1 MSPRNRHAS
10 RARRAGVGLVELM
23 IALAIAAGLLTATAV
38 ALNASTQAY
47 RANQELSSLGQR
59 SRLAMHRML
68 LTIRAAEDHLPDS
81 PGATADFHSGLV
93 VTDAGIAMTAPGGGG
108 GGGGV
113 LVYKHD
119 PANQRLLVEVNGV
132 TRPLLEGVSQF
143 QVRLEPMRSAEHIRT
158 GLNYDRLRRA
168 TILMTVNSNEAQE
181 RRIESTGQA
190 SITLSSSVA
199 PRRNTW

>member
-1 MSPRNRHAS
+1 MSTYGNH
-10 RARRAGVGLVELM
+10 RRAGVGLVELM

-68 LTIRAAEDHLPDS
+68 LTIRAAENHLPES
-81 PGATADFHSGLV
+81 PGAEADFHSGLV
-93 VTDAGIAMTAPGGGG
+93 VTDSGIAMTAPSGGA
-108 GGGGV
+108 GV

-119 PANQRLLVEVNGV
+119 PATRRLLVEVNGV
-132 TRPLLEGVSQF
+132 THPLLEGVSQF

-158 GLNYDRLRRA
+158 GLNYDLLRRA
-168 TILMTVNSNEAQE
+168 TILMTVNSSEAQE
-181 RRIESTGQA
+181 RRIESTAQA